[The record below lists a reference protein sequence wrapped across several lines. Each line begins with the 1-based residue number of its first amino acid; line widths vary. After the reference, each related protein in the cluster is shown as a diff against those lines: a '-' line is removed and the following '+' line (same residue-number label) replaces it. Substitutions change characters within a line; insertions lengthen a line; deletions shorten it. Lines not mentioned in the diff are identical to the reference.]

1 MECLQLIRPF
11 SSSVVLAVQSTCV
24 SFVPLSASTGHF
36 IFDNCLPTFMVMKWR
51 MYVLSACCNAFAIMG
66 LSAVSVSSV
75 EISFAFLPS
84 AISSRI
90 FLMVL
95 Q

>member
-36 IFDNCLPTFMVMKWR
+36 IFDNCLPTLMVMKWR
-51 MYVLSACCNAFAIMG
+51 MYVLSACCNAFAIMAYVR
-66 LSAVSVSSV
+66 SAMMRELKSLK
-75 EISFAFLPS
+75 EEGIITRLN
-84 AISSRI
+84 
-90 FLMVL
+90 
-95 Q
+95 